1 VATLQS
7 LRRPLRTNSATALG
21 AIVLVAT
28 AAIASAGVINSYNG
42 LLARPPQFGAPWDA
56 VVGNNASPAEAR
68 ATADRLSGV
77 DGIEGAAG
85 IVDIDGQRI
94 GREPVPLIAFV
105 RAGDLPETIEPEI
118 TDGHAPTKPGEIALG
133 AITMRHLGLHIGDDV
148 RVVVPDT
155 KLGELRVRLVGRALL
170 NNTYG
175 LEPGTG
181 GVIDGDWASE
191 LIRGEG
197 IELSPQQLAVR
208 IASDADKT
216 KVLGALERAF
226 PETFSRPVPSTGL
239 RNLGRIRTL
248 PWTLAGMLT
257 ILGGGVALQAL
268 IASIRRRRH
277 ELAVLRA
284 LGFTKANSRASLRWQ
299 VATLSFLAAAVS
311 VPLGILVTRVLWRL
325 ITQANGLAMG
335 PDLPAATIALI
346 AGLAFALPIALIALP
361 AALEVRHRAATTLR
375 TE

>member
-1 VATLQS
+1 
-7 LRRPLRTNSATALG
+7 
-21 AIVLVAT
+21 
-28 AAIASAGVINSYNG
+28 
-42 LLARPPQFGAPWDA
+42 
-56 VVGNNASPAEAR
+56 
-68 ATADRLSGV
+68 
-77 DGIEGAAG
+77 
-85 IVDIDGQRI
+85 
-94 GREPVPLIAFV
+94 
-105 RAGDLPETIEPEI
+105 
-118 TDGHAPTKPGEIALG
+118 
-133 AITMRHLGLHIGDDV
+133 
-148 RVVVPDT
+148 
-155 KLGELRVRLVGRALL
+155 
-170 NNTYG
+170 
-175 LEPGTG
+175 
-181 GVIDGDWASE
+181 
-191 LIRGEG
+191 
-197 IELSPQQLAVR
+197 
-208 IASDADKT
+208 
-216 KVLGALERAF
+216 
-226 PETFSRPVPSTGL
+226 
-239 RNLGRIRTL
+239 
-248 PWTLAGMLT
+248 MLT